1 MITLTRRRTL
11 QVTSLAGLA
20 LFGSSFGR
28 TTLAATPSCSDD
40 DEPTPANDEGPYFT
54 PKSPERA
61 SLLEPGLNG
70 NTLTVSGTVLTA
82 NCKPIPGAI
91 LDFWQAS
98 AEGAYD
104 NSGFKLRG
112 HQFADKEG
120 RFRLETV
127 MPGLYPGRTRHIHVK
142 AIVPGGVSLTT
153 QLYFPGEALNAR
165 DGLFNPDLVMD
176 LADVDGLKAGRFDFV
191 LKTG

>member
-1 MITLTRRRTL
+1 MISLKRRRTL
-11 QVTSLAGLA
+11 QVTPLVGLA
-20 LFGSSFGR
+20 LFGSTLR
-28 TTLAATPSCSDD
+28 PTALAATPSCSDD

-61 SLLEPGLNG
+61 SLLESGLNG
-70 NTLTVSGTVLTA
+70 NTLIVSGTVLTA
-82 NCKPIPGAI
+82 SCRPIPGAI

-112 HQFADKEG
+112 HQFADKDG

-142 AIVPGGVSLTT
+142 AIVPGGVILTT
-153 QLYFPGEALNAR
+153 QLYFPAESLNAR
-165 DGLFNPDLVMD
+165 DRLFNPGLVMD
-176 LADVDGLKAGRFDFV
+176 LADEGGLKAGRFDFV